1 MTSVPHTTAI
11 DPTRTALL
19 LMDFQP
25 AVLAA
30 VPGSADVLAR
40 ATEALDWA
48 RTHDVRVVFVR
59 VALTPADAAAVPDRN
74 KTFAQAAQAGWLEDG
89 TPATALHDSL
99 KVHESDLT
107 IRKVRIS
114 AFAGDTD
121 LRAQLRERSI
131 DTLILS
137 GLTTS
142 GVVLTTLRQAADED
156 YRLLV
161 LTDATGDVDSE
172 VHRVLTE
179 KVFPH
184 QAEMITTADLARL
197 ISA

>member
-1 MTSVPHTTAI
+1 MTALPSTTAI

-30 VPGSADVLAR
+30 VPDSANVLAH
-40 ATEALDWA
+40 ATEALAWA
-48 RTHDVRVVFVR
+48 RTHDVQVVFVR
-59 VALTPADAAAVPDRN
+59 VALTEADADAVPAHN
-74 KTFAQAAQAGWLEDG
+74 KAFTQAAQAGWLEDG
-89 TPATALHDSL
+89 TAATALHESL
-99 KVHESDLT
+99 NVHERDL
-107 IRKVRIS
+107 IVRKVRIS
-114 AFAGDTD
+114 AFASDTD
-121 LRAQLRERSI
+121 LRAHLRERGI
-131 DTLILS
+131 DTLVLGGLS
-137 GLTTS
+137 TS

-161 LTDATGDVDSE
+161 LTDATGDTDPE

-184 QAEMITTADLARL
+184 QAEMIATADLSKL
-197 ISA
+197 TSA